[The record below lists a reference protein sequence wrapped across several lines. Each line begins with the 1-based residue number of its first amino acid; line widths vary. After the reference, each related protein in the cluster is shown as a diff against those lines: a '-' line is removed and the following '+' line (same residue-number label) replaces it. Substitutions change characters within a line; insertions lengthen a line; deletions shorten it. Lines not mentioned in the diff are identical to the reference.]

1 MSVERRIARR
11 LRALIQLPVR
21 GAVVLA
27 YHRIAEPESVPGG
40 DPFGICVTPAAF
52 ADQMAMLAR
61 VGRPV
66 HLEEIATR
74 LRSGASLAGLLA
86 VTFDDGY
93 ADVAEVALPVL
104 ERHGIPATVFF
115 VSGNTGGPFW
125 WDRLT
130 ALLARADANVP
141 FRVAEVGAAIAWK
154 GGPPRELRYQLHRRF
169 RVMMPE
175 ARQQLLD
182 HLESI
187 WGPPVQGDL
196 PRAMDAAEAR
206 RLVEHKLIAAGAHS
220 VSHPPLAEI
229 RSERSRGEIETSR
242 AELSQRLGRP
252 ITAFSYPHGS
262 TSPAVQRTVAD
273 AGFELACTSV
283 VGAVHSASG
292 PLALPRLW
300 MRSHGAVAF
309 ALRLRPYLEPALGTT
324 RGRQ

>member
-1 MSVERRIARR
+1 MSVKRRIGRH
-11 LRALIQLPVR
+11 LRTLVRLPVP
-21 GAVVLA
+21 GAVVLG
-27 YHRIAEPESVPGG
+27 YHRIAEPECVPGG
-40 DPFGICVTPAAF
+40 DPFGMCVSPAAF
-52 ADQMAMLAR
+52 ADQMAMLTR

-66 HLEEIATR
+66 HLEEVVAR
-74 LRSGASLAGLLA
+74 LRSGASLAGLVA

-93 ADVAEVALPVL
+93 ADVADVALPVL

-130 ALLARADANVP
+130 ALLARANTRVP
-141 FRVAEVGAAIAWK
+141 FRIAEADTAISWK
-154 GGPPRELRYQLHRRF
+154 GGPPRELRDLLHRRC
-169 RVMMPE
+169 RVMTPE
-175 ARQQLLD
+175 ARRQVMD

-187 WGPPVQGDL
+187 WGPPVQSDL
-196 PRAMDAAEAR
+196 PCALDAAAAR
-206 RLVEHKLIAAGAHS
+206 RLVDHKLIAAGAHS
-220 VSHPPLAEI
+220 VSHPPLAEVPP
-229 RSERSRGEIETSR
+229 ERSRREIETSR
-242 AELSQRLGRP
+242 AELGERLGRP

-292 PLALPRLW
+292 PLALPRFW
-300 MRSHGAVAF
+300 VRSHGAVAF
-309 ALRLRPYLEPALGTT
+309 ARRLSPYLEPAHGT

>member
-1 MSVERRIARR
+1 MSVKRRIVRR
-11 LRALIQLPVR
+11 LRAHVWFHVR
-21 GAVVLA
+21 GAVVLG

-40 DPFGICVTPAAF
+40 DPFGMCVSPAAF
-52 ADQMAMLAR
+52 ADQMAVLAR

-66 HLEEIATR
+66 HLEEIASR
-74 LRSGASLAGLLA
+74 LRSGAPLAGLVA

-93 ADVAEVALPVL
+93 ADVAKVALPVL
-104 ERHGIPATVFF
+104 ECHGIPATVFF
-115 VSGNTGGPFW
+115 VSGNTGEPFW

-141 FRVAEVGAAIAWK
+141 FHIGEVGAAIVWT

-169 RVMMPE
+169 RVMTAE
-175 ARQQLLD
+175 ARERLLD
-182 HLESI
+182 HLESTL
-187 WGPPVQGDL
+187 GPPVEGEL
-196 PRAMDAAEAR
+196 PHALDAAEAR
-206 RLVEHKLIAAGAHS
+206 RLVDHKLIAAGAHS
-220 VSHPPLAEI
+220 VSHPPLAEVDP
-229 RSERSRGEIETSR
+229 EWSRREIETSQ
-242 AELSQRLGRP
+242 AELGQLLERS

-300 MRSHGAVAF
+300 VRSHGAVAF
-309 ALRLRPYLEPALGTT
+309 ALRLKRYLAPTIRAGGW
-324 RGRQ
+324 R